1 MRYIE
6 FRELFGKNIVFSVK
20 NIKSIIPE
28 FHPQRLSDWI
38 KKGYIKK
45 LRKNYFVFSNIEM
58 NEQILFFIANRI
70 YSPSYVSMET
80 ALSFYNIIPEG
91 VYTILSVSTMKT
103 KRFETEIGKF
113 QYRKIKRELFSDY
126 QLMEFNNIRYKIAL
140 PEKAVLDY
148 VYFHNEIK
156 SPEYFVQA
164 RFNAVE
170 LIEILNLKTFEKL
183 SEKFR
188 NSNVIKRINYF
199 KEFFKNAT
207 S

>member
-1 MRYIE
+1 MKYIE
-6 FRELFGKNIVFSVK
+6 FRELFGKNIVFSAK
-20 NIKSIIPE
+20 NIKNIIPD
-28 FHPQRLSDWI
+28 FHSQRLSDWI

-45 LRKNYFVFSNIEM
+45 LTKNYFVFSNIEM
-58 NEQILFFIANRI
+58 NEQLLFFIANRI
-70 YSPSYVSMET
+70 YSPSYVSLET

-148 VYFHNEIK
+148 VYFHNEIR

-170 LIEILNLKTFEKL
+170 LIEILDLEIFARL
-183 SEKFR
+183 SEKFK
-188 NSNVIKRINYF
+188 NSSAIKRINYF
-199 KEFFKNAT
+199 KEFLKNAT